1 MIRDG
6 DRVVCV
12 LTGNLLK
19 DPDAV
24 LVPVEGAPSVEE
36 QVVTV
41 KPDLDSVRK
50 VLETRL

>member
-1 MIRDG
+1 MIRDD

-24 LVPVEGAPSVEE
+24 LLPVDGVPSVEE
-36 QVVTV
+36 QVITV
-41 KPDLDSVRK
+41 KPDLESVRK
-50 VLETRL
+50 VLEQRL